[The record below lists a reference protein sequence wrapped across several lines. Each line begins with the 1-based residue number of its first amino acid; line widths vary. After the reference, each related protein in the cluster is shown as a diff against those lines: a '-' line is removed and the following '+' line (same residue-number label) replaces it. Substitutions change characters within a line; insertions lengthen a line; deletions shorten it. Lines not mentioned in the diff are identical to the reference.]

1 MKRGKGQLI
10 NCDGF
15 KNMVKELTILDRI
28 ALVLVIIGGLNWGLI
43 AISPMYDIVQ
53 LLLGSMPALAQLV
66 YLLVGIAAIYVAV
79 VMMKFARK

>member
-1 MKRGKGQLI
+1 
-10 NCDGF
+10 
-15 KNMVKELTILDRI
+15 MVKELSVLDKI
-28 ALVLVIIGGLNWGLI
+28 ALILVIIGGLNWGLI

-66 YLLVGIAAIYVAV
+66 YLLVGVAAIYVAI